1 MQPLAIATQSFAAN
15 PLFRGCKAKDP
26 AFLAAALHDGR
37 ALLVKGQTVAMQ
49 GDELVWVAVNSTAA
63 ATVDCYL
70 LGQLQSEG
78 WHAFTVDVSAA
89 PELAAQHT
97 FVNIRKL
104 LAISSNLATVALA
117 GQATALAS
125 WHASCKFCGGC
136 GQPTAAIEAGLKRA
150 CSACKR
156 RFYPRTDPCVNV
168 LVVSPDGQKILL
180 GRRAGTA
187 PATKGGGVYSNLA
200 GFVEQGESVEECAA
214 IARLPTLVAHAC
226 GASELSNHHTLVLLA
241 ADRMSP
247 NAMLQRGKCMKRQA
261 LHLRKLF
268 CLAGHNLGHPAAN
281 AIRCRAAT
289 AGSTLGGSCE
299 LMLGVFAQAA
309 SEYITAD
316 AIELSD
322 AGWFDRPTV
331 KAALARSTSK
341 ESPVLQAYDGGSD
354 DVEQQ
359 LWVPGPYAIAYH
371 LMALWADR
379 DDIFS
384 EPLITTE
391 NSGDSSNSAPAAAA
405 TAAHASEIQ
414 LRSNVQSVCVAA
426 PPMPVLEQHSIWC
439 NTTATAS
446 SDSSTYSV
454 L

>member
-1 MQPLAIATQSFAAN
+1 VRPPIASHQRMRLGFCWTLSAAVMTLAMQPLAIATQSFAAN

-49 GDELVWVAVNSTAA
+49 GDELVWVAVNSIAA

-70 LGQLQSEG
+70 LGQMQSEG

-89 PELAAQHT
+89 PELAAQHS

-104 LAISSNLATVALA
+104 LAGSSNLATVALA

-200 GFVEQGESVEECAA
+200 GFVEQGESVEECAGEH
-214 IARLPTLVAHAC
+214 I
-226 GASELSNHHTLVLLA
+226 
-241 ADRMSP
+241 
-247 NAMLQRGKCMKRQA
+247 LQLC
-261 LHLRKLF
+261 
-268 CLAGHNLGHPAAN
+268 
-281 AIRCRAAT
+281 I
-289 AGSTLGGSCE
+289 
-299 LMLGVFAQAA
+299 
-309 SEYITAD
+309 Y
-316 AIELSD
+316 
-322 AGWFDRPTV
+322 
-331 KAALARSTSK
+331 
-341 ESPVLQAYDGGSD
+341 
-354 DVEQQ
+354 
-359 LWVPGPYAIAYH
+359 
-371 LMALWADR
+371 
-379 DDIFS
+379 
-384 EPLITTE
+384 
-391 NSGDSSNSAPAAAA
+391 SNSIA
-405 TAAHASEIQ
+405 T
-414 LRSNVQSVCVAA
+414 L
-426 PPMPVLEQHSIWC
+426 
-439 NTTATAS
+439 
-446 SDSSTYSV
+446 YSKHHCMSCWQQ
-454 L
+454 